1 MSKETFPKLNLIPAE
16 EDLIGWDISVLVYTE
31 MGFDASPCF
40 AIVCVVFTPVFAVIG
55 NGSGICTTSFFAVVI
70 KDWLSA
76 PKKDFVKLAMAVPIP
91 LKKLPIFF
99 QNIPLESE

>member
-31 MGFDASPCF
+31 MGFDAFPCF
-40 AIVCVVFTPVFAVIG
+40 AIVCVVFMPVFAVIG
-55 NGSGICTTSFFAVVI
+55 NGSGICTTSFFCSCHKGLAF
-70 KDWLSA
+70 ST
-76 PKKDFVKLAMAVPIP
+76 KKRFCEISNGCPNTLEKASY
-91 LKKLPIFF
+91 FF